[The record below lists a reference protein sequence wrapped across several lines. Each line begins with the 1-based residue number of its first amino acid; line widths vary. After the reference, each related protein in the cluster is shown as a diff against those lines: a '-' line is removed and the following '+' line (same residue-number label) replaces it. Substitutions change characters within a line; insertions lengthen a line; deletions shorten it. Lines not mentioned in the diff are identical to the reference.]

1 MSIIISWLSK
11 IALSKVIKY
20 FKGNKIDFLL
30 FIIVSVCFIVIIVMY
45 FKIQK
50 SNVIID
56 NLEAEITNLSIS
68 NNLLNDDILKLSN
81 DMIINKSFSNTI
93 IKIIY
98 KTNDIYY
105 TNADDIELKLEKRD
119 DFYNLFISNKL
130 GARTGAVDK

>member
-1 MSIIISWLSK
+1 MSIIVGWLSK

-20 FKGNKIDFLL
+20 LKENKSEFLL
-30 FIIVSVCFIVIIVMY
+30 FIIVAICFIVIIVMY
-45 FKIQK
+45 FKIQR
-50 SNVIID
+50 SEAVID
-56 NLEAEITNLSIS
+56 NLEEEITNLSIN

-105 TNADDIELKLEKRD
+105 TNADDIELKLDKRD
-119 DFYNLFISNKL
+119 DFYNLFISNKF
-130 GARTGAVDK
+130 GVVK

>member
-1 MSIIISWLSK
+1 MSIIVGWLSK

-20 FKGNKIDFLL
+20 LKENKSEFLL
-30 FIIVSVCFIVIIVMY
+30 FIIVAICFIIIVVMY
-45 FKIQK
+45 FKIQRGEA
-50 SNVIID
+50 VID
-56 NLEAEITNLSIS
+56 SLEEEITNLSIS

-105 TNADDIELKLEKRD
+105 TNADDIELKLNKRN

-130 GARTGAVDK
+130 GALK